1 MKTKAI
7 SKYNVAVTVQ
17 SGKVGNV
24 RSAANRVDSNS
35 NPRTACSRA
44 CSRPPRRG
52 NTGQELHGRLA
63 FTLLFPQDQLVVY
76 FPFHHGIKVC

>member
-17 SGKVGNV
+17 SGKVGNVRYVQKGGHTYV

-44 CSRPPRRG
+44 CSRPPFWKW
-52 NTGQELHGRLA
+52 QESDAAKFRCPIVRNHT
-63 FTLLFPQDQLVVY
+63 FY
-76 FPFHHGIKVC
+76 SW